1 MTLPVWA
8 DPLVLSLVG
17 SVASIVVG
25 LMLLLVTA
33 ERRHEPAAL
42 RRIHEPVRAPRSE
55 RRRSRFSAAPDALG
69 AELVGG
75 WGPQGAVAVAAG
87 RREHPERRHWLVEHD
102 GPLVDA
108 PVLTTPPPYSSHP
121 VGLAAPIDTS
131 TDVDV
136 RHPGTF
142 VVVPIRAAVHG
153 GTPLA
158 GPVPGRPS
166 FPTLPEGMVPTEH
179 EPFPTGHGS
188 GPPPV
193 PGPPVTD

>member
-1 MTLPVWA
+1 VPNWSA
-8 DPLVLSLVG
+8 G
-17 SVASIVVG
+17 G
-25 LMLLLVTA
+25 
-33 ERRHEPAAL
+33 
-42 RRIHEPVRAPRSE
+42 APRGLSPSPPVAGST
-55 RRRSRFSAAPDALG
+55 RNAATG
-69 AELVGG
+69 SSS
-75 WGPQGAVAVAAG
+75 
-87 RREHPERRHWLVEHD
+87 
-102 GPLVDA
+102 
-108 PVLTTPPPYSSHP
+108 TTVPF
-121 VGLAAPIDTS
+121 DTS

-153 GTPLA
+153 GAPLA
-158 GPVPGRPS
+158 GPEPGRPS